1 MLFYLNILVDGII
14 KIKNTTAKFP
24 KIRRE
29 EVSNS
34 PILENA

>member
-1 MLFYLNILVDGII
+1 MILYLNILVDGII
-14 KIKNTTAKFP
+14 KIKNTTTKFP

-29 EVSNS
+29 EVCNS